1 MLVRRAGA
9 ETTSGLGCYDFGT
22 MPEEPPKSAPV
33 PVDAA
38 DIGRV
43 VAGRYRVTRLI
54 GEGGMAVVY
63 EGEHTEIGKRVAIK
77 IVHALYSGDDEI
89 IERFRREARSASAI
103 ESEHIIHV
111 FDAGHDPAV
120 GFYMVMELLQG
131 EDLAKVLVREKHLDG
146 VFAAGL
152 VKQTARALEKAH
164 AAGIIHRDLKPA
176 NIFLTKR
183 DDGSSLVKVVD
194 FGIAKVLRDVNERR
208 EGKGGITRRG
218 MAIGTPQ
225 YMSPEQAQ
233 GLETIDQRSDVYS
246 LGAVLWEA
254 VTGRPLVE
262 ERPTYEQTILQILS
276 TVPPRI
282 SEIVPDVPPALDALV
297 ARMLERDVD
306 KRVRD
311 MREVREELEAIY
323 PEIRGSTLKLKSIR
337 PPPSGEVAFT
347 SSASAPTSPAVSLQA
362 KRKKRSGTTRW
373 LLAIGGATIVAV
385 AAIVWVEWPTRV
397 VAASASGAAASAS
410 AGASA
415 SPGAL
420 ANAGAPASASAS
432 ASAGAS
438 GGPSASVSGSGGAGG
453 GGSAGVGRPSSSVRA
468 RGGVQGGAAPTST
481 NRPVGGTG
489 ISSQF

>member
-1 MLVRRAGA
+1 MP
-9 ETTSGLGCYDFGT
+9 ETRSGGGCYDFVE
-22 MPEEPPKSAPV
+22 MPEELPIDAPV
-33 PVDAA
+33 AVADA

-77 IVHALYSGDDEI
+77 IVHALFSGDDEVI
-89 IERFRREARSASAI
+89 RRFRREARSASAI
-103 ESEHIIHV
+103 ESEHITHV

-131 EDLAKVLVREKHLDG
+131 EDLAKVLLREKQLDP

-152 VKQTARALEKAH
+152 VKQAARALEKAH
-164 AAGIIHRDLKPA
+164 AAGIVHRDLKPA
-176 NIFLTKR
+176 NIFLTQR

-194 FGIAKVLRDVNERR
+194 FGIAKVIRDVNEAI
-208 EGKGGITRRG
+208 EGKSGITRRG

-233 GLETIDQRSDVYS
+233 GLESIDQRSDIYS

-254 VTGRPLVE
+254 IAGRQLVD

-276 TVPPRI
+276 TVPTRLA
-282 SEIVPDVPPALDALV
+282 EVVPSIPPELDALV
-297 ARMLERDVD
+297 AQMLERDVD

-311 MREVREELEAIY
+311 MCEVRERLEAIY
-323 PEIRGSTLKLKSIR
+323 PEIRVSTLKLKSVR
-337 PPPSGEVAFT
+337 PPSLSGA
-347 SSASAPTSPAVSLQA
+347 SLGSRSALTSPAVSLNAQ
-362 KRKKRSGTTRW
+362 KKKRQS
-373 LLAIGGATIVAV
+373 ATLWIVAI
-385 AAIVWVEWPTRV
+385 AAMTALAVIGIVWREWPDART
-397 VAASASGAAASAS
+397 VASTAPTASAAAAT
-410 AGASA
+410 
-415 SPGAL
+415 SP
-420 ANAGAPASASAS
+420 
-432 ASAGAS
+432 
-438 GGPSASVSGSGGAGG
+438 
-453 GGSAGVGRPSSSVRA
+453 
-468 RGGVQGGAAPTST
+468 PTSTSTSTSTPTPTPTSTGSSKPIASTHGRAALPATPAPPAT

>member
-1 MLVRRAGA
+1 
-9 ETTSGLGCYDFGT
+9 
-22 MPEEPPKSAPV
+22 MPEEHPPDAPV
-33 PVDAA
+33 AVDDA

-43 VAGRYRVTRLI
+43 VAGRYRVMRLI

-89 IERFRREARSASAI
+89 IRRFRREARSASAI

-131 EDLAKVLVREKHLDG
+131 EDLAKVLAREKQLDA

-152 VKQTARALEKAH
+152 VKQAARALEKAH
-164 AAGIIHRDLKPA
+164 AAGIVHRDLKPA
-176 NIFLTKR
+176 NIFLTRR

-194 FGIAKVLRDVNERR
+194 FGIAKVIRDANEAR
-208 EGKGGITRRG
+208 EGKSGITRRG

-233 GLETIDQRSDVYS
+233 GLESIDQRSDIYS

-254 VTGRPLVE
+254 IAGKQLID

-276 TVPPRI
+276 TEPMRLI
-282 SEIVPDVPPALDALV
+282 EIVPDVPSALDELV
-297 ARMLERDVD
+297 AQMLERDVE

-311 MREVREELEAIY
+311 MREVRERLEAIY
-323 PEIRGSTLKLKSIR
+323 PEIRGSSLKLKSVR
-337 PPPSGEVAFT
+337 PP
-347 SSASAPTSPAVSLQA
+347 SSADLGLALASAPTSPAVSLNKPRR
-362 KRKKRSGTTRW
+362 KRRSTMRW
-373 LLAIGGATIVAV
+373 IVALAAV
-385 AAIVWVEWPTRV
+385 AVLAVVAIVWLEWPAARTIASAAPIASPSTSSSSATLTTTTTLTSTSTATATATPTPTPTPTPTESAKAPSSARAHPPPP
-397 VAASASGAAASAS
+397 VAAG
-410 AGASA
+410 
-415 SPGAL
+415 
-420 ANAGAPASASAS
+420 
-432 ASAGAS
+432 
-438 GGPSASVSGSGGAGG
+438 
-453 GGSAGVGRPSSSVRA
+453 
-468 RGGVQGGAAPTST
+468 PTST